1 MRFGI
6 AFVAAPGIRPRGAR
20 NAAHALFQQPARMS
34 GSRTARAGAVARA
47 VGLAFAL
54 AWSAAGRL
62 FGQDAPT
69 EWRII
74 PAESRLTV
82 TVFPAGL
89 LASALHTHH
98 FRPADWAGEI
108 SWDPARPGL
117 VRIAVRVAADSLRD
131 EQPELSAKDVAKVE
145 RQARGPEILDAPR
158 FPKILFE
165 AGRLDRAQIPPN
177 GQGEFRATL
186 AGTLTLHGQS
196 RPVELPIQGRVA
208 GARLEASG
216 TVTFRQSDFGIK
228 PYRTALGTVAV
239 KDEVTVDIALVASGA
254 RS

>member
-1 MRFGI
+1 MCSSRS
-6 AFVAAPGIRPRGAR
+6 APP
-20 NAAHALFQQPARMS
+20 S
-34 GSRTARAGAVARA
+34 AVARA
-47 VGLAFAL
+47 VGLAFSL
-54 AWSAAGRL
+54 AACVTGRL
-62 FGQDAPT
+62 LGQDAPT
-69 EWRII
+69 EWRVI
-74 PAESRLTV
+74 PSESRLTV
-82 TVFPAGL
+82 NVSPAGL

-98 FRPADWAGEI
+98 FQPADWSGEI
-108 SWDPARPGL
+108 SWDPARPAL

-131 EQPELSAKDVAKVE
+131 QQPELSAKDVEKVE

-158 FPKILFE
+158 FPKIVYE
-165 AGRLDRAQIPPN
+165 AGKLDRAQIPSN

-239 KDEVTVDIALVASGA
+239 KDEVTVDIALVAAA
-254 RS
+254 RGESAGSPK